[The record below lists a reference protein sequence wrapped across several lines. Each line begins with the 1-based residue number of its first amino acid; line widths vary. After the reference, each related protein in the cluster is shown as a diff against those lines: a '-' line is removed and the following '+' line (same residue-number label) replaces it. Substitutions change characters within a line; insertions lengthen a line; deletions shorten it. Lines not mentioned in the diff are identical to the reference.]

1 MTDFKRLNL
10 KEVLINKAEYPV
22 RLIALKDEPI
32 NDVLR
37 NINYFVGDEIG
48 IEAIDFSTG
57 SLRVV
62 NKTRNFVFE
71 LYYNKDNWDL
81 GFFKIKERD

>member
-1 MTDFKRLNL
+1 MSDFKRLNL

-37 NINYFVGDEIG
+37 NINYLIGDELG
-48 IEAIDFSTG
+48 IEAIDFSVG
-57 SLRVV
+57 SMRVV

-71 LYYNKDNWDL
+71 LYYNKDTWDI
-81 GFFKIKERD
+81 GFFKIKKRE